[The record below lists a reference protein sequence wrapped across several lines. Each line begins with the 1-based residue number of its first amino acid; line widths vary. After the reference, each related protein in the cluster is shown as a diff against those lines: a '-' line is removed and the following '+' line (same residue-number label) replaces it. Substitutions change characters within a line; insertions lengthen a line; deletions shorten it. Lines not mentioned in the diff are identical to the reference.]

1 MKLLVMSMGL
11 AVLAGT
17 SAAAVTNAP
26 PWPTVPLTLGD
37 ALDTALAQN
46 PAIRKGQQDI
56 EEAYGVSMQLRS
68 TALPKLTGTGNYGV
82 LDRGKIEK
90 LTVGGGNSFS
100 FRTDQSWSADLTI
113 SQTLID
119 GGKMRSS
126 LRSAKLTKEA
136 ALRNFESLVSDT
148 LLNVRIAVAD
158 VLLDAELIV
167 TQEASVH
174 LLEKE
179 LTDTQRRYDAG
190 TVPQFNVL
198 RASVELANAKPRL
211 IKARNDYRIA
221 KNNLATLLGYDIP
234 SGMGED
240 IPLEISGKLAPSTN
254 DVELSTSIAKA
265 YQQRPELAA
274 ARTNERLRHEDIVQA
289 RSDYF
294 PKLSGQAGYGWVN
307 RVYGPNGGNPGLD
320 DEVHGWSVGLVAN
333 WSIWDFGLTQGK
345 VKAARATQEKARID
359 VDDLYRKVEQE
370 VRTAHSTLIQARE
383 TLESQGK
390 VIEQGQ
396 EALRLAV
403 ARSEAGTGTQLDVL
417 SAQTAL
423 TDARTTYVQAEHDLV
438 VAQQRLAR
446 AMGEGI
452 MVRSVTSGPS
462 K

>member
-1 MKLLVMSMGL
+1 MNLLLMSVGL

-26 PWPTVPLTLGD
+26 TWPTAPLTLRD
-37 ALDTALAQN
+37 ALDTALTQN
-46 PAIRKGQQDI
+46 PAIRKGRQDI
-56 EEAYGVSMQLRS
+56 EEAYGISLQLKS
-68 TALPKLTGTGNYGV
+68 AVLPKLSGTGNYGA

-90 LTVGGGNSFS
+90 ITVGGGNSFS
-100 FRTDQSWSADLTI
+100 FRTDESWSADLTI

-119 GGKMRSS
+119 GGRMRSS
-126 LRSAKLTKEA
+126 LRAAKLTKEA

-148 LLNVRIAVAD
+148 LLNVRIAVDD
-158 VLLDAELIV
+158 VLLDAELII

-240 IPLEISGKLAPSTN
+240 IPLQIAGKLEPSTN
-254 DVELSTSIAKA
+254 DVELATSIARA

-289 RSDYF
+289 RSDYY
-294 PKLSGQAGYGWVN
+294 PKLSGQAGYGWAN
-307 RVYGPNGGNPGLD
+307 RVYGPSGGSPNLE

-345 VKAARATQEKARID
+345 VKAAKASEERARID
-359 VDDLYRKVEQE
+359 VEDLYRKVEQE

-438 VAQQRLAR
+438 VAQQRLER

-452 MVRSVTSGPS
+452 TVRKGN
-462 K
+462 